1 MAMRAEFMASLAVEL
16 LLIILLS
23 LLVPITMQL
32 QISISG
38 LFLALTA
45 CTNAASI
52 AKRDVR
58 ASSTLQTGW
67 SYSGCYTDNNNG
79 IRQLSRDGYRDYSAM
94 TEESCVAFC
103 SSKGYS
109 VAGVEYSSEC
119 YCDYQLASTSQKEP
133 EVDCNMPCSGDSSE
147 ACGGSDRL
155 SVFTNGVAV
164 PVINPGP
171 LGWSSLGCQN
181 DPGPR
186 LLSYRTGVVAGDSKM
201 SVLQCTNACQAA
213 GYSLAGVEYSSE
225 CYCDNQLRN
234 AGSSGFDGCNMLC
247 SGNSSEY
254 CGGPNRINVYQASA
268 KPKTPSV
275 LPSGWTD
282 KGCLKD
288 NVLGRALTVNVDVV
302 GGTQNMSVGG
312 CISACIASGYPV
324 AGVEYSQE
332 CWCDSQIRNGGVA
345 ASDGCDM
352 PCKGNTAEFCGGSNR
367 LNIYASGSLTLPV
380 SSTSSSTSSTTS
392 TGTTSS
398 SASTTSSSFTTSKST
413 TSPTASSTSSS
424 VSSTPSSTSTS
435 SSSPS
440 TTSKSSTSSISSS
453 TASSTTSSTTS
464 TTSSSSTKTSIITTT
479 SSSSTTAA
487 SSSSSKTSSSS
498 STSIT
503 SANTCRATINSGY
516 VQNGGFDSGF
526 NSWSFALYQT
536 SDTVTSAVIS
546 DNHQASGCSALA
558 LYPSGTSNRQ
568 AYIYQS
574 ITGLPIRAT
583 RTVTFY
589 AGRLDSARK
598 QDNAKVYVAWGDTIM
613 GPSTVCGSSS
623 YPCLTTYSNAGGYR
637 QYSFTFTPTAASG
650 TLSIGFTWDVGS
662 YAAPVI
668 IDSII
673 VS

>member
-1 MAMRAEFMASLAVEL
+1 
-16 LLIILLS
+16 
-23 LLVPITMQL
+23 MQP
-32 QISISG
+32 QISIPV

-45 CTNAASI
+45 CANAASI
-52 AKRDVR
+52 ARRDVR

-79 IRQLSRDGYRDYSAM
+79 IRQLSRDGYRDYAAM
-94 TEESCVAFC
+94 TEESCIAYC
-103 SSKGYS
+103 SSKGYPI
-109 VAGVEYSSEC
+109 AGVEYSSEC
-119 YCDYQLASTSQKEP
+119 YCDYQLASISQKKP
-133 EVDCNMPCSGDSSE
+133 EADCNMPCSGDSSE

-155 SVFTNGVAV
+155 SVFTNGVAA

-171 LGWSSLGCQN
+171 PSWSSLGCQN

-186 LLSYRTGVVAGDSKM
+186 LLSYRTGVAAGDSKM

-234 AGSSGFDGCNMLC
+234 TGSSGFDGCNMLC

-312 CISACIASGYPV
+312 CVSACTAAGYPI

-332 CWCDSQIRNGGVA
+332 CWCDSQIINGGVA

-380 SSTSSSTSSTTS
+380 SLTSSSTSSTTS
-392 TGTTSS
+392 TRTASS
-398 SASTTSSSFTTSKST
+398 SVSTTSSSFITSKST
-413 TSPTASSTSSS
+413 TSSTVSSTSSS
-424 VSSTPSSTSTS
+424 TSSTSSSTSTS
-435 SSSPS
+435 SSSSP
-440 TTSKSSTSSISSS
+440 TTSKSSTSSTS
-453 TASSTTSSTTS
+453 SSTTSSAPSSATS
-464 TTSSSSTKTSIITTT
+464 TTTSSSTKTSTITTT

-487 SSSSSKTSSSS
+487 NPSSLKTSSSS
-498 STSIT
+498 STSTT
-503 SANTCRATINSGY
+503 SANTCRATTNSGY

-526 NSWSFALYQT
+526 NSWAFALYQP
-536 SDTVTSAVIS
+536 SDPVTQAVIS
-546 DNHQASGCSALA
+546 DNHQTSGCSALA
-558 LYPSGTSNRQ
+558 FYPSGASNRQ

-589 AGRLDSARK
+589 AGRLDSATK

-613 GPSTVCGSSS
+613 GPSTVCGGSS

-637 QYSFTFTPTAASG
+637 QHTFTFTPTAASG
-650 TLSIGFTWDVGS
+650 TLSIGFTWDAGS
-662 YAAPVI
+662 NAAPVI
-668 IDSII
+668 IDGII